1 MARRV
6 ILDTQYTFSPSTKTI
21 TIPRI
26 VPRERLLLITNLTTN
41 KVIYNFSDP
50 TLTITSYSYTQP
62 TNTNN
67 AITTVVLSAATGAM
81 NSTDQLQIVVDEAAE
96 LFAPDEAYLD
106 PVGKFRTSTPQ
117 ALIDVDFEYGLQ
129 PTKWETVS
137 MINNRPAF
145 FVNTQTPQGATGAFA
160 TNGSASIVVS
170 TATQQTQSTPVLVQD
185 TAFGGANG
193 PFLIET
199 SVAAGTSYVVSA
211 AAAGAYST
219 GQGLSVVLTVTS
231 GSGFVAG
238 AQVTIS
244 GITGALAGYNTSTIN
259 PAYVLV
265 GGTTSITVLFPA
277 LSSSLGTSLAGS
289 PVIQQSSYFTYTAR
303 YNYTGTTGSIF
314 NLSLT
319 NSYSGQ
325 FYTGAAYTL
334 PSQPTIG
341 TGGLITVTTT
351 EPHGLQIGDG
361 VYIANTSVSSGTNI
375 VSSYN
380 VATVSNSTV
389 FAVYSVN
396 SPTNGATVTNAV
408 VYPRPD
414 GTYFHRP
421 FDGGVQ
427 FTAQN
432 QAHNQQVI
440 RQTRRYFRYQSG
452 KGIQISTG
460 TLMKPNINVDEL
472 SSSGTTVTVTCKQA
486 HLINAGVTIVVNG
499 ANETAYNGTFAVT
512 TILDAFRFQYTALTT
527 PSATPASGIPTFSIT
542 AWYGASVRLGL
553 FDSQNGMFFEFNGQ
567 TLYAVRRRSTDQLA
581 GWVNVTNGSAVVTGQ
596 TVNGATTKFSKQ
608 LVPGDYV
615 VIRGMSYRVLDILSD
630 TSMTISPPYRGASTI
645 YPNLVTVSKTV
656 ETRVAQSAF
665 NIDKLDG
672 TGPSGYLLD
681 LSKMQMFYM
690 DYSWYGAGALRFG
703 FRDTQGKVFYVHRFV
718 NNNQNTE
725 AWMRS
730 GNLPARYEVNTV
742 SPTTQL
748 AATITSNATTL
759 LVNSTV
765 GFPTSGTL
773 LIADQT
779 GFEYVNYTGIT
790 SSSFTGLTRGQSG
803 GSVATVTT
811 VNGSSILTTSSSV
824 ASLQAGMV
832 VTGAGI
838 QNGTYIVSVTTG
850 SPNTIII
857 SQAATA
863 SASVTISTYA
873 MGSTA
878 AQHTYSA
885 TAPIG
890 IYLHAPQFAP
900 TLSHWGTS
908 VIMDGQF
915 DNDKS
920 LQFTY
925 GETATTAV
933 AAGNVAS
940 IATTLNSTS
949 LSVVNTVP
957 LFVGTL
963 LSGTGIAPGTIVT
976 AVSAGSPNNTIT
988 LSAAAIATGTTTLV
1002 YNGVSSLMSL
1012 RISPSVDSGIP
1023 STLGLKEL
1031 VNRMQLT
1038 LVGMDVICNGNFLI
1052 QLYLNGIPVQPT
1064 NSFTSYNLTTPA
1076 IGTYA
1081 RIATGTSSLA
1091 QIADHSGPV
1100 YTTGGEVMFSYYAV
1114 NTAGSSNFSVT
1125 SGDLSKIRDLGN
1137 SILGG
1142 AANNTPGVGGTY
1154 PDGPDTLTIMATN
1167 IGSANASIQGRLSWT
1182 EAQA

>member
-6 ILDTQYTFSPSTKTI
+6 ILDTQYTFTPSTRTI
-21 TIPRI
+21 VIPRI
-26 VPRERLLLITNLTTN
+26 IPRERLLLITNVTSN
-41 KVIYNFSDP
+41 RVIYNFSDN
-50 TLTITSYSYTQP
+50 TLTATSYSYTQA
-62 TNTNN
+62 TDNVT
-67 AITTVVLSAATGAM
+67 AAKTTIVLSYNTTSMSATD
-81 NSTDQLQIVVDEAAE
+81 TIQIVIDEAAE
-96 LFAPDEAYLD
+96 LFQPDESYVD

-129 PTKWETVS
+129 PTKWETIS
-137 MINNRPAF
+137 MINNRASF
-145 FVNTQTPQGATGAFA
+145 FVNTQIPLGVNGVYG
-160 TNGSASIVVS
+160 TNGSNQIYVS
-170 TATQQTQSTPVLVQD
+170 TTALQTAGTPFLMQD
-185 TAFGGANG
+185 SYFGGGNG
-193 PFLIET
+193 AFVMET
-199 SVAAGTSYVVSA
+199 V
-211 AAAGAYST
+211 AAAGSSYVISAIAAGSYT
-219 GQGLSVVLTVTS
+219 AGQGVSAVVSVTS
-231 GSGFVAG
+231 GTGFVAG
-238 AQVTIS
+238 AYVTIA
-244 GITGALAGYNTSTIN
+244 GITGALAGYNTSTAN
-259 PAYVLV
+259 PAYVSV
-265 GGTTSITVLFPA
+265 GGTTSITVVWPNQTA
-277 LSSSLGTSLAGS
+277 SLGTSLAGS
-289 PVIQQSSYFTYTAR
+289 PTIVQSAYFTYTAR
-303 YNYTGTTGSIF
+303 YNFTGTTG
-314 NLSLT
+314 NLYNSSLT
-319 NSYSGQ
+319 GVYSGQ

-334 PSQPTIG
+334 PSQPTYSG
-341 TGGLITVTTT
+341 TTVTVNTT

-361 VYIANTSVSSGTNI
+361 IYITGSTASSNAPNG
-375 VSSYN
+375 SWN
-380 VATVSNSTV
+380 VATVTNSTN
-389 FAVYSVN
+389 FSVTVSN
-396 SPTNGATVTNAV
+396 TPTGTIASAA

-432 QAHNQQVI
+432 PAHNQQVI

-460 TLMKPNINVDEL
+460 TLLKPNINIDSL
-472 SSSGTTVTVTCKQA
+472 DASGTTITVTCKQA
-486 HLINAGVTIVVNG
+486 HLINPGVTITISG
-499 ANETAYNGTFAVT
+499 ANETGFNGTFAVT
-512 TILDAFRFQYTALTT
+512 TVLDAFRFQYTALTT
-527 PSATPASGIPTFSIT
+527 PSATPASGIPVFSIT
-542 AWYGASVRLGL
+542 SWYGASERLGL
-553 FDSQNGMFFEFNGQ
+553 FDNQNGMFFEFDGQ

-608 LVPGDYV
+608 LVPGDYI
-615 VIRGMSYRVLDILSD
+615 VIRGMSYRVLDIASD
-630 TSMTISPPYRGASTI
+630 TSMTISPPFRGASQTF
-645 YPNLVTVSKTV
+645 PNLVTVSKTV
-656 ETRVAQSAF
+656 ETRTPQSAF

-672 TGPSGYLLD
+672 TGPSGMVLD

-1038 LVGMDVICNGNFLI
+1038 LASMDVLVNGNFLI

-1064 NSFTSYNLTTPA
+1064 NSFTSYNLTTPLL
-1076 IGTYA
+1076 GTYA

-1091 QIADHSGPV
+1091 QIADHFGPV
-1100 YTTGGEVMFSYYAV
+1100 YVSGGEVMFSYYAV
-1114 NTAGSSNFSVT
+1114 NTAGSGNFSVV
-1125 SGDLSKIRDLGN
+1125 SGDLTKIRDLGN
-1137 SILGG
+1137 SIQGG

-1154 PDGPDTLTIMATN
+1154 PDGPDVLTVVATN
-1167 IGSANASIQGRLSWT
+1167 IGTANAVIQGRLSWT